1 MNEPRYPLL
10 TLSRLRLMTDGE
22 GITTLVAGAGCP
34 LNCKYCI
41 NGDLLSKAK
50 PRFVTPQELYDLVRQ
65 DDLYFRATGG
75 GITFGG
81 GESLL
86 HAEFIA
92 AFRELIGEKWRICVE
107 TSLQISPQQLLLAL
121 SAVDEFIVD
130 IKDLNPEI
138 YRNYT
143 GGELTPVLENLK
155 CLLHHE
161 DEKKIKLRI
170 PLIPNFNT
178 PTDCDRSEA
187 QLRSLGAKS
196 IERFDYVIR

>member
-10 TLSRLRLMTDGE
+10 SLSRLRLMTDGE

-41 NGDLLSKAK
+41 NGELLSKAK
-50 PRFVTPQELYDLVRQ
+50 PRFVTPQALYELLRQ

-92 AFRELIGEKWRICVE
+92 AFRGLIGEKWRICAE
-107 TSLQISPQQLLLAL
+107 TSLQISPQQLQLAL

-130 IKDLNPEI
+130 IKDLDPEI

-143 GGELTPVLENLK
+143 GGDLTPALENLN
-155 CLLHHE
+155 CLLRHG
-161 DEKKIKLRI
+161 DKKKIKLRI

-187 QLRSLGAKS
+187 LLRSLGAKN

>member
-1 MNEPRYPLL
+1 MSELRYPLL

-34 LNCKYCI
+34 LACKYCI
-41 NGDLLSKAK
+41 NEELLSKAK
-50 PRFVTPQELYDLVRQ
+50 PCFVTPQELYELVRQ

-86 HAEFIA
+86 HAQFIS

-107 TSLQISPQQLLLAL
+107 TSLQISPEQLQLAL
-121 SAVDEFIVD
+121 NTVDEFIVD
-130 IKDLNPEI
+130 IKELNPQI

-143 GGELTPVLENLK
+143 GGDLAPAMENIK
-155 CLLHHE
+155 YLLRHR
-161 DEKKIKLRI
+161 DEKKIKFRI

-178 PTDCDRSEA
+178 PADCDRSEA
-187 QLRSLGAKS
+187 ILRSLGAKS

>member
-10 TLSRLRLMTDGE
+10 NLSRLRLMTDGE

-41 NGDLLSKAK
+41 NGELLSKAK
-50 PRFVTPQELYDLVRQ
+50 PRFVTPQELYELLRQ

-86 HAEFIA
+86 HAEFIV
-92 AFRELIGEKWRICVE
+92 AFRGLIGEKWRICAE
-107 TSLQISPQQLLLAL
+107 TSLQISPQQLQLAL

-143 GGELTPVLENLK
+143 GGDLTPALENLN
-155 CLLHHE
+155 CLLRHG
-161 DEKKIKLRI
+161 DKKKIKLRI

-178 PTDCDRSEA
+178 PADCDRSEA
-187 QLRSLGAKS
+187 LLRSLGAKNT
-196 IERFDYVIR
+196 ERFDYVIR